1 MHPFSQAH
9 AACHAQVILSS
20 AISDVFISHY
30 SVDEILEFGELLP
43 PFLADNTHPWML
55 RGLLAVETGLSY
67 LGLRPLLRMTPLKG
81 LAHLNGYA
89 GKAAR
94 TRDPGIGLT
103 CTSRVRTSA
112 SQHSP
117 SHRRRDRERVLGRC
131 R

>member
-1 MHPFSQAH
+1 VDACAALQLGLHPSH
-9 AACHAQVILSS
+9 CQVVLAS

-43 PFLADNTHPWML
+43 PFLAANTHPWML

-89 GKAAR
+89 GEVAS
-94 TRDPGIGLT
+94 TRH
-103 CTSRVRTSA
+103 SRVELTSALRMRTSA
-112 SQHSP
+112 PQHS
-117 SHRRRDRERVLGRC
+117 SGHCRRRRESALC
-131 R
+131 